1 MRALFLVG
9 SLWLLQIVSMNSF
22 AHALDSIRELK
33 AGDVRQGTTQRNH
46 HSGLVLVLF
55 YSSQC
60 PHCQAFAPIIQAFA
74 KQNDWILE
82 PISADGQTLP
92 GFAYTIPADPAML
105 KKAFQTREIQYPA
118 TFIADKKSQTLY
130 QISSGNVTYQEL
142 SVRVDQFEAMRAQG
156 GGL

>member
-1 MRALFLVG
+1 MRAFLLGG
-9 SLWLLQIVSMNSF
+9 SLWLLQFMSMNGF

-92 GFAYTIPADPAML
+92 GFAYTIPADPSML

-118 TFIADKKSQTLY
+118 MFIADKKSQMLY
-130 QISSGNVTYQEL
+130 PISFGNVTYQEL
-142 SVRVDQFEAMRAQG
+142 SVRVNQFEALPIQG
-156 GGL
+156 GRL